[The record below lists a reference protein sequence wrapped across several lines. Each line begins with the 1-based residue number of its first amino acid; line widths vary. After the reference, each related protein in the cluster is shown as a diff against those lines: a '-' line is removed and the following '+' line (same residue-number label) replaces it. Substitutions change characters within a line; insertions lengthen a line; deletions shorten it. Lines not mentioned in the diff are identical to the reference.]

1 MFQLTPAAFLFYLSA
16 SRLEPLRVRD
26 RVKSADWA
34 ESAGFTRDTA
44 FYFIYLLLLR
54 GNHLKSLLTFN
65 RAAAAQRGPNV
76 LGFEIN
82 FPTGNSYQRVRVR
95 VTVIAGNLR
104 RMRGAMRD
112 FNARRTQ
119 CVFYEVSR
127 NLVFS
132 GLSLRGCRASF
143 SSRGR
148 FADEFPHTCAGKTR
162 WQVNLRAKAVY

>member
-82 FPTGNSYQRVRVR
+82 FPTGNSYQRTPPPPPI
-95 VTVIAGNLR
+95 VTGGLCVGINGLPNVMFWTSPSCR
-104 RMRGAMRD
+104 RAPSYGRRPPV
-112 FNARRTQ
+112 RRT
-119 CVFYEVSR
+119 S
-127 NLVFS
+127 
-132 GLSLRGCRASF
+132 
-143 SSRGR
+143 
-148 FADEFPHTCAGKTR
+148 P
-162 WQVNLRAKAVY
+162 